1 MFIYIYVLFSSRHFC
16 ELPSWNCSI
25 IRILRSHWLLCATV
39 CLHSVYARVCLRL
52 HVCSLFRVVDIILY
66 LNKSKIAYCEMRS
79 NKMVKWNAKFSC
91 VFEYTFI
98 SII

>member
-1 MFIYIYVLFSSRHFC
+1 MCCSLVGIFANCLLGTVLSFAFALAPLRHCVFAFS
-16 ELPSWNCSI
+16 
-25 IRILRSHWLLCATV
+25 LCASV
-39 CLHSVYARVCLRL
+39 FALACLFAIP
-52 HVCSLFRVVDIILY
+52 CSRYYIY